1 MLEWMDGFFL
11 HLWLSFLV
19 TELSYRFFFFLFSA
33 LFQTFLWTPLGC
45 GKSVHGLLVLP
56 YFFFCFSTYYI
67 SLSSVHATSQRDELK
82 KFRDNLLPLVWDDCL

>member
-1 MLEWMDGFFL
+1 MDG
-11 HLWLSFLV
+11 WLLFTPV
-19 TELSYRFFFFLFSA
+19 AQLSGYRIIIQIFFFLFSA